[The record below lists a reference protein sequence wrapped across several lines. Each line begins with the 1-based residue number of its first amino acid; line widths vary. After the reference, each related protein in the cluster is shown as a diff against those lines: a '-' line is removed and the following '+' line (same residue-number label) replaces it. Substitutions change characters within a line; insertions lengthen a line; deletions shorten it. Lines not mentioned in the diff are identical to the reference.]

1 MKSDDNRVEVAMSS
15 DQNYV
20 SGLIVTAASMATYAD
35 NNIVLSLNILDGGIN
50 DETFDAF
57 AQLIQRIHPNVEFR
71 RFPVSEMEFADL
83 PAWSGSRMTYM
94 RLVLAR
100 LLPDVEFVIYCDVD
114 FLWLRDVAELW
125 KCRDSQYVLQSVK
138 DMDDTVQKE
147 ECWFRKNGLPFNS
160 EKYVCCGLSMYNLE
174 RIREMKVIPCILDF
188 MRSHS
193 GIQFP
198 DQTAMNATQSQY
210 IGLLP
215 GHWQKYS
222 LFLAE
227 QDVVDGCV
235 VHYAGDIP
243 WKRTGITSPL
253 SDAMVL
259 WHAVHARVRGMSVW
273 GSLAMFFSVRKIMMA
288 RLSYLMSITPVMR
301 SVYFWLL
308 KILGHS
314 ICAAKLKMRN
324 RRFSIRRRTIVT
336 VTERFPLCEMAS
348 A

>member
-1 MKSDDNRVEVAMSS
+1 MKSDDNRVEVALPS

-20 SGLIVTAASMATYAD
+20 NGLIVTAASMAAYAD
-35 NNIVLSLNILDGGIN
+35 KSIVLSFNILDGGIK
-50 DETFDAF
+50 DDTFDAF
-57 AQLIQRIHPNVEFR
+57 AQLIQRIHSKVEFR

-83 PAWSGSRMTYM
+83 PAWSGSRMTY
-94 RLVLAR
+94 AR
-100 LLPDVEFVIYCDVD
+100 LMLAKLLPHAEFVIYCDTD

-147 ECWFRKNGLPFNS
+147 ACWFRKNDLPFNS

-174 RIREMKVIPCILDF
+174 RIRKMNVIPCILDF

-198 DQTAMNATQSQY
+198 DQTAMNATQSQN
-210 IGLLP
+210 IGLLSD
-215 GHWQKYS
+215 HWQKYS
-222 LFLAE
+222 RFLTDR
-227 QDVVDGCV
+227 DVVDGCV

-243 WKRTGITSPL
+243 WKLTGTTSPL
-253 SDAMVL
+253 SDAMLL
-259 WHAVHARVRGMSVW
+259 WHAVHAKVREMSVW
-273 GSLAMFFSVRKIMMA
+273 GSLVMFFSVRKIVMA

-324 RRFSIRRRTIVT
+324 RRFSIRRRTISAVA
-336 VTERFPLCEMAS
+336 ERVFLKN
-348 A
+348 